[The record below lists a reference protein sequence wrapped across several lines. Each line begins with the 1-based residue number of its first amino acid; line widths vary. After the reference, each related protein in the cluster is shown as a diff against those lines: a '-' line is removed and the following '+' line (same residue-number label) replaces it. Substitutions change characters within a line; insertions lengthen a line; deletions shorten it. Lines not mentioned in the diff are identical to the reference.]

1 MVTVLSE
8 KQQEF
13 NGEVYW
19 LCGKYFQ
26 RFGKRLHRAVYEFH
40 HGPIPKGGAVHHVD
54 GNRHNNNIENLVLMG
69 KGSHQSHHM
78 QEPKRRADAKR
89 AIRCAIKAAAEW
101 HKSEEGREWHKE
113 QYLKTKDRLR
123 KISEFTCAM
132 CGATYETEDSG
143 RNKFCSKKCSSA
155 WRRKSGID
163 HADKICATCGKAFQA
178 NKYQQIKYCSSE
190 CRAASKWGQS
200 RGGNPATYGRK
211 RVLPDGP

>member
-40 HGPIPKGGAVHHVD
+40 HGPIPKGCAIHHVD
-54 GNRHNNNIENLVLMG
+54 GNRSNNDLGNLVLMDRR
-69 KGSHQSHHM
+69 KHQSHHM
-78 QEPKRRADAKR
+78 QEPKRKSDAQR

-101 HKSEEGREWHKE
+101 HRSEEGRKWHKE
-113 QYLKTKDRLR
+113 QYVKTKDRLR
-123 KISEFTCAM
+123 KIETFVCAM
-132 CGATYETEDSG
+132 CGSTYEAEDSG
-143 RNKFCSKKCSSA
+143 RNRFCSRKCMSA

-163 HADKICATCGKAFQA
+163 HADKICATCGKVFQA
-178 NKYQQIKYCSSE
+178 NKYQQIKYCSPE

-200 RGGNPATYGRK
+200 RGGDPTTYGRR
-211 RVLPDGP
+211 RVLPDSP